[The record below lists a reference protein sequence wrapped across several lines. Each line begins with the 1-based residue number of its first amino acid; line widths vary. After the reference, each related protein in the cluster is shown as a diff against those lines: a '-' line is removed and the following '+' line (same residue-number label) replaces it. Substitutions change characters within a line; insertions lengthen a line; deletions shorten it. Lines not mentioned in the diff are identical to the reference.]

1 LEHLDKYTAEVLF
14 GTATDSNLIKNK
26 KMYLESDLVHSRL
39 NPNESLNVEYSQSS
53 DIFNRY
59 SNNIFLLYL
68 NTNSNYAVTGPRIN
82 GLINYPA
89 AFYTANTIKQAA
101 EMLDSN
107 CREAFFTYAQNG
119 LNIAFDAKDKYE
131 PDVKGILYSWNFG
144 DGTTL
149 ETTEVITPHTYKD
162 YGDYDVKLIVKY
174 PGGEE
179 RTVTKK
185 VSMGQISYDVA
196 NDGLAQIRIENYSGA
211 STSFKWTFGDGTT
224 EITDIPQAE
233 HKYDGRGTREL
244 TVEFLENDIAQ
255 KMKTNINVY
264 MAKVVFEVQPYGDL
278 PVGESLVY
286 NVKCDI
292 GEMTLI
298 NSSYIKFYSRGLDS
312 GLFNCTGVNRTDDS
326 GVNPSD
332 DDTHHTIT
340 CTAKKISCLNNFTT
354 GNIRLN
360 VLCNVFDGDIQRSTS
375 DSELSD
381 TVSAAFNCN

>member
-1 LEHLDKYTAEVLF
+1 
-14 GTATDSNLIKNK
+14 
-26 KMYLESDLVHSRL
+26 
-39 NPNESLNVEYSQSS
+39 
-53 DIFNRY
+53 
-59 SNNIFLLYL
+59 
-68 NTNSNYAVTGPRIN
+68 
-82 GLINYPA
+82 
-89 AFYTANTIKQAA
+89 
-101 EMLDSN
+101 
-107 CREAFFTYAQNG
+107 
-119 LNIAFDAKDKYE
+119 
-131 PDVKGILYSWNFG
+131 
-144 DGTTL
+144 
-149 ETTEVITPHTYKD
+149 
-162 YGDYDVKLIVKY
+162 
-174 PGGEE
+174 
-179 RTVTKK
+179 
-185 VSMGQISYDVA
+185 
-196 NDGLAQIRIENYSGA
+196 
-211 STSFKWTFGDGTT
+211 
-224 EITDIPQAE
+224 
-233 HKYDGRGTREL
+233 
-244 TVEFLENDIAQ
+244 
-255 KMKTNINVY
+255 

-286 NVKCDI
+286 NVKCDL